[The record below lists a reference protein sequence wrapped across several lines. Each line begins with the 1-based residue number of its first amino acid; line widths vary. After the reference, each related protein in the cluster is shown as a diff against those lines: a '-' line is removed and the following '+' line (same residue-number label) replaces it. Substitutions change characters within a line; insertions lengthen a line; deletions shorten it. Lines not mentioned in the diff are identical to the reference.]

1 MSKPVLL
8 TVDDDPEVLQ
18 VVGQDL
24 RRHYGKDY
32 RVLQASSADEALE
45 TIEQLHLRGDSVAL
59 FLVDQRMPGKNGV
72 EFLQQAIEIYPTAM
86 RVLLTAYSDTEAAIR
101 AINDARVHHYLLK
114 PWHPPEEHLYPILD
128 DLLAEWQA
136 TFRPSFAGVRVIGHR
151 WSPKSHQAKDFMARN
166 QVPYSWLDLEKEP
179 EAARLLTQLGLQSP
193 ALPLLIFPDGECLQ
207 APSNQEIA
215 AKVGLQIRAESA
227 LYDLVVVGGG
237 PAGLAAAV
245 YGASEG
251 LSTLVIE
258 REAPGG
264 QAGMS
269 SRIEN
274 YLGFPSGIS
283 GGELARRAVIQARRF
298 GAEILSTQEVV
309 GLVVR
314 GAYRGVVLRDGTE
327 VGARAVVIAT
337 GVSYRRLDVP
347 GTEAL
352 TGAGVYYG
360 AGMTEGQS
368 VRGEDVYIV
377 GGANSAGQAA
387 VYFADYARTVYMLVR
402 GESLSVTMSHYLVER
417 LQATENICIRT
428 CTQVTG
434 AMGNEHLE
442 ALILTDTNTGEAETV
457 PATSLFIFIGARPH
471 TDWLGQE
478 VLRDQNGFVVSGREL
493 MDGNRPRVWPLQ
505 RLPYTLETSAPG
517 VFVAGDV
524 RQGSI
529 KRVASA
535 VGEGS
540 IVVQFVHRYLAEV

>member
-1 MSKPVLL
+1 MRVFQIEGEWGMDHLKLSTRAEPQAG
-8 TVDDDPEVLQ
+8 PGQ
-18 VVGQDL
+18 VVV
-24 RRHYGKDY
+24 KMK
-32 RVLQASSADEALE
+32 ASSLNY
-45 TIEQLHLRGDSVAL
+45 R
-59 FLVDQRMPGKNGV
+59 
-72 EFLQQAIEIYPTAM
+72 
-86 RVLLTAYSDTEAAIR
+86 
-101 AINDARVHHYLLK
+101 
-114 PWHPPEEHLYPILD
+114 
-128 DLLAEWQA
+128 
-136 TFRPSFAGVRVIGHR
+136 
-151 WSPKSHQAKDFMARN
+151 
-166 QVPYSWLDLEKEP
+166 
-179 EAARLLTQLGLQSP
+179 
-193 ALPLLIFPDGECLQ
+193 
-207 APSNQEIA
+207 
-215 AKVGLQIRAESA
+215 
-227 LYDLVVVGGG
+227 DLVVPNRG
-237 PAGLAAAV
+237 
-245 YGASEG
+245 YGSHTG
-251 LSTLVIE
+251 NLPLIPVSD
-258 REAPGG
+258 
-264 QAGMS
+264 
-269 SRIEN
+269 
-274 YLGFPSGIS
+274 
-283 GGELARRAVIQARRF
+283 
-298 GAEILSTQEVV
+298 GA
-309 GLVVR
+309 
-314 GAYRGVVLRDGTE
+314 GVVTE

-402 GESLSVTMSHYLVER
+402 GESLAVTMSHYLVER

-442 ALILTDTNTGEAETV
+442 ALILTDTSTGQAETV
-457 PATSLFIFIGARPH
+457 PASSLFIFIGARPH

-478 VLRDQNGFVVSGREL
+478 VLRDQHCFVVSGREL
-493 MDGNRPRVWPLQ
+493 MDGDRPRAWPLQ
-505 RLPYTLETSAPG
+505 RLPYTLETSVPG

>member
-1 MSKPVLL
+1 
-8 TVDDDPEVLQ
+8 
-18 VVGQDL
+18 
-24 RRHYGKDY
+24 
-32 RVLQASSADEALE
+32 
-45 TIEQLHLRGDSVAL
+45 
-59 FLVDQRMPGKNGV
+59 MPGKNGV
-72 EFLQQAIEIYPTAM
+72 EFLQQALEIYPTAM

-151 WSPKSHQAKDFMARN
+151 WSPKSHQVKDFMARN

-179 EAARLLTQLGLQSP
+179 EATRLLTHLGLESP
-193 ALPLLIFPDGECLQ
+193 VLPLLIFPDGECLQ
-207 APSNQEIA
+207 APTNQEIA
-215 AKVGLQIRAESA
+215 AKVGLQTRAESE
-227 LYDLVVVGGG
+227 LYDMVVVGAG

-298 GAEILSTQEVV
+298 GAEILSTQDVV

-347 GTEAL
+347 GIEAL

-442 ALILTDTNTGEAETV
+442 ALILTDISTGQVETV
-457 PATSLFIFIGARPH
+457 PANSLFIFIGARPH
-471 TDWLGQE
+471 TDWLGPE
-478 VLRDQNGFVVSGREL
+478 VLRDQHGFVISGLEL
-493 MDGNRPRVWPLQ
+493 LDGNRPRVWPLQ
-505 RLPYTLETSAPG
+505 RLPYTLETSVPG

>member
-24 RRHYGKDY
+24 RRHYGKEY
-32 RVLQASSADEALE
+32 RILQAASAAEAL
-45 TIEQLHLRGDSVAL
+45 TTTEQLRLRGDALAL
-59 FLVDQRMPGKNGV
+59 FLVDQRMPGTNGV
-72 EFLQQAIEIYPTAM
+72 EFLQKAMEVYPHAM

-128 DLLAEWQA
+128 DLLGEWQA
-136 TFRPSFAGVRVIGHR
+136 TFRPAFAGVRVIGHR
-151 WSPKSHQAKDFMARN
+151 WSPKSHMAKEFMARN
-166 QVPYSWLDLEKEP
+166 QVPYSWLDLEREP
-179 EAARLLTQLGLQSP
+179 EAARLLDRLGLQSP
-193 ALPLLIFPDGECLQ
+193 ELPLLIFPDGEWLQ

-215 AKVGLQIRAESA
+215 QKVGLHIRAESE
-227 LYDLVVVGGG
+227 LYDLIVVGGG

-298 GAEILSTQEVV
+298 GAEILSTQDVV

-314 GAYRGVVLRDGTE
+314 GAYRGVVLRDGSE
-327 VGARAVVIAT
+327 LGARAVVVAT

-347 GTEAL
+347 GIEAL

-387 VYFADYARTVYMLVR
+387 VYFSGYARTVTMLVR
-402 GESLSVTMSHYLVER
+402 GESLSGSMSHYLVER

-428 CTQVTG
+428 RTVVTG
-434 AMGNEHLE
+434 AMGNDHLE
-442 ALILTDTNTGEAETV
+442 ALILAGIDTGQTETV
-457 PATSLFIFIGARPH
+457 PANSLFIFIGARPH

-478 VLRDQNGFVVSGREL
+478 VVRDPYGFVLAGLEL
-493 MDGNRPRVWPLQ
+493 MDTHRQAWPLS
-505 RLPYTLETSAPG
+505 RPPYPLESSVPG

-540 IVVQFVHRYLAEV
+540 IAVQFVHRYLAEV

>member
-1 MSKPVLL
+1 MSRPVLL
-8 TVDDDPEVLQ
+8 AVDDDPEVLR

-24 RRHYGKDY
+24 RRRYGKEY
-32 RVLQASSADEALE
+32 RILQADSAAEALQA
-45 TIEQLHLRGDSVAL
+45 TEQLRLRGDALAL
-59 FLVDQRMPGKNGV
+59 FLVDQRMPGTNGV
-72 EFLQQAIEIYPTAM
+72 EFLQRAIEIYPEAM

-101 AINDARVHHYLLK
+101 AINNARVHHYLLK
-114 PWHPPEEHLYPILD
+114 PWHPPELHLYPVLD

-136 TFRPSFAGVRVIGHR
+136 AFRPSYAGVRVIGHR
-151 WSPKSHQAKDFMARN
+151 WSPKSHEVKEFMARN

-179 EAARLLTQLGLQSP
+179 EAARLLTQLGIESP
-193 ALPLLIFPDGECLQ
+193 ELPLLIFPDGECLQ
-207 APSNQEIA
+207 APSNPEIA
-215 AKVGLQIRAESA
+215 EKVGLRTRAENE
-227 LYDLVVVGGG
+227 LYDLIVVGGG

-298 GAEILSTQEVV
+298 GAEIVSAQDVV
-309 GLVVR
+309 GLVAR

-327 VGARAVVIAT
+327 VGARAVVVAT
-337 GVSYRRLDVP
+337 GISYRRLDVP
-347 GTEAL
+347 GVEAL

-387 VYFADYARTVYMLVR
+387 VYFAGYARRVTMLVR
-402 GESLSVTMSHYLVER
+402 GESLSATMSHYLVER

-434 AMGNEHLE
+434 AMGTDHLE
-442 ALILTDTNTGEAETV
+442 ALILTDTEAGRVETV
-457 PATSLFIFIGARPH
+457 PASSLFFFIGARPH
-471 TDWLGQE
+471 TEWLGKE
-478 VLRDQNGFVVSGREL
+478 VLRDEHGFVLAGLEL
-493 MDGNRPRVWPLQ
+493 MHKRQPAVWPLH
-505 RLPYTLETSAPG
+505 RPPYPLETSVPG

-540 IVVQFVHRYLAEV
+540 IAVQFVHRYLVEV